1 MVCSWAKRDGMPE
14 TTNITVSN
22 CGNDSSEPSA
32 AAANDNNGAPQL
44 IATLES
50 LLESIKSGLDPE
62 PAQQQQLQQQI
73 QQSRE
78 KKSKEQLAEI
88 ARTNGARSRGPT
100 SEAGKR
106 ISSCNSMKHGLTSS
120 VLLTEEHREEFEE
133 LYAIWRD
140 QLNPG
145 SPAEERLVRN
155 IAMDEFRR
163 DRSIL
168 MQTSLIDY
176 EADTRGTELWATWP
190 SLDAAGLISV
200 AFRDAHRESSA
211 FELLLRYETA
221 HERSIARNIRLFI
234 QLQDRR
240 LEQGD
245 PPPDTAQEPLP
256 PSPDAEH
263 DDDQPQTVAPTGT
276 ENSETNPAPHT
287 PNVKCSTKSH
297 KRNRPIDRQVPQ
309 THSRR
314 QAITSQ

>member
-1 MVCSWAKRDGMPE
+1 MPE
-14 TTNITVSN
+14 TTNIPVSN
-22 CGNDSSEPSA
+22 CDDGSSESSA
-32 AAANDNNGAPQL
+32 AAATNDNNAPQL

-50 LLESIKSGLDPE
+50 LLESIKSGLDPD

-73 QQSRE
+73 EQSRE

-88 ARTNGARSRGPT
+88 ARLNGSRSRGPT

-176 EADTRGTELWATWP
+176 EADTRGTELWANWP

-240 LEQGD
+240 LKQED

-263 DDDQPQTVAPTGT
+263 DDDQPQTVAPIGT
-276 ENSETNPAPHT
+276 ANSETNPAPHI
-287 PNVKCSTKSH
+287 PNVKCSTKPSKRLRANSH
-297 KRNRPIDRQVPQ
+297 RAVQ
-309 THSRR
+309 THPRR

>member
-14 TTNITVSN
+14 TTNIPVSN
-22 CGNDSSEPSA
+22 CDDSNGNSSEPSA
-32 AAANDNNGAPQL
+32 AAADNNGGSAEL

-62 PAQQQQLQQQI
+62 PEQQQLLQQQI

-240 LEQGD
+240 LKQEN
-245 PPPDTAQEPLP
+245 PPPDAAPAEPLP
-256 PSPDAEH
+256 PSPDTEL
-263 DDDQPQTVAPTGT
+263 DDDEHTIGT

-287 PNVKCSTKSH
+287 PTVKCSTKPS
-297 KRNRPIDRQVPQ
+297 KRNRANLHRAIQV
-309 THSRR
+309 HSRR

>member
-1 MVCSWAKRDGMPE
+1 MPE
-14 TTNITVSN
+14 TTNTPTAAGS
-22 CGNDSSEPSA
+22 GSSE
-32 AAANDNNGAPQL
+32 AAANDNNGGAPQL

-62 PAQQQQLQQQI
+62 PAQQHQLQQHI
-73 QQSRE
+73 QQSRT

-88 ARTNGARSRGPT
+88 ARMNGSRSRGPT

-106 ISSCNSMKHGLTSS
+106 ASSCNSMKHGLTSS

-176 EADTRGTELWATWP
+176 EADTRGTELWANWP

-240 LEQGD
+240 LKQEEPE
-245 PPPDTAQEPLP
+245 PPVAEPAEPLP
-256 PSPDAEH
+256 PSPDAEQNDAEQN
-263 DDDQPQTVAPTGT
+263 DDDQPQTTTGT
-276 ENSETNPAPHT
+276 ENSETNPAPHI
-287 PNVKCSTKSH
+287 PNVKCSTKSP
-297 KRNRPIDRQVPQ
+297 KRNRPINRQFPQ
-309 THSRR
+309 THPRR

>member
-1 MVCSWAKRDGMPE
+1 MPK
-14 TTNITVSN
+14 TTNIP
-22 CGNDSSEPSA
+22 DSSCDDSSSIERSA
-32 AAANDNNGAPQL
+32 ATDNGPQL

-50 LLESIKSGLDPE
+50 LLESIRSGLDPD
-62 PAQQQQLQQQI
+62 PAQQQQLQQHV

-88 ARTNGARSRGPT
+88 ARANGARSRGPT

-133 LYAIWRD
+133 LHAIWRD

-176 EADTRGTELWATWP
+176 EADTRGTELWANWP

-240 LEQGD
+240 LKQED
-245 PPPDTAQEPLP
+245 PPAESEPLP
-256 PSPDAEH
+256 PSPDAEQ
-263 DDDQPQTVAPTGT
+263 DDDEHTIGT
-276 ENSETNPAPHT
+276 EDSETNPAPHT
-287 PNVKCSTKSH
+287 PNVKCSTKPATR
-297 KRNRPIDRQVPQ
+297 KRQNRPRAIQI
-309 THSRR
+309 HSRR